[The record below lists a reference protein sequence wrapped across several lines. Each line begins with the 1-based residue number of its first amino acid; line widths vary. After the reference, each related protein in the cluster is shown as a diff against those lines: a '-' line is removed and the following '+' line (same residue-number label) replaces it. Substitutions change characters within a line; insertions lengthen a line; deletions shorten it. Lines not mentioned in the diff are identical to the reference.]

1 MINMIQVIIRCLFS
15 YRVVLVFV
23 AVAASAVVATSCVKD
38 VILDAMDEP
47 QVVVECILSDEPVQT
62 LYLVYTKGASRETAP
77 ELPEAVVMLT
87 DLTEGREA
95 GCFSPA
101 ADGSWQ
107 LAYAAVPGHR
117 YRLDVT
123 VPGHEPIWAEQAMPE
138 ALGVEVRWHSWDPVS
153 KDNNV
158 GYTFR
163 LRNTKSPVWF
173 YGIDY
178 PTADSPGEIT
188 QLLCTDYP
196 GVDDYNLDKTVS
208 SAGSYT
214 LYNERSLWGGSDFHT
229 TTYPALVGAPFHN
242 HYLRLPANEED
253 VTDEFYVSGTFK
265 AYISDHKRFMT
276 AEVRPAELHYLCA
289 SEDYD
294 RFIRDGCLLREIK
307 SSTDLANIYV
317 RDNVYSNI
325 HGAIGLFGAKMERM
339 LKWEGKET
347 WQASGYF
354 LLAGFVSS
362 FNYDESLR
370 DGVISFSEA
379 LRDSRPFELLHY
391 EYVRV
396 RSERE
401 YGEYP
406 DLLPDWSPELMPGFD
421 PFENMLSRF
430 YMETIQDQDHLD
442 AYGLGNIGEIDF
454 SKKKVLVCVVS
465 YLNRLP
471 ILVSFGYPKEAYYY
485 DDYTKE
491 KKYVPVIVTAIT
503 PSTPSVENYQT
514 SFRCALLVDKDAPII
529 DKFADNMLFYS
540 SFTYDYLGLA
550 ISDKSLAESLAWN
563 YP

>member
-1 MINMIQVIIRCLFS
+1 MHLKPKRLK
-15 YRVVLVFV
+15 VLSGTILITLV
-23 AVAASAVVATSCVKD
+23 AVSCVRD
-38 VILDAMDEP
+38 VILDAGDAP

-325 HGAIGLFGAKMERM
+325 HGAIGLFGAKMERA
-339 LKWEGKET
+339 LKWEGKES

-362 FNYDESLR
+362 FDYDESSPYH
-370 DGVISFSEA
+370 DYYSGVSHLMSA
-379 LRDSRPFELLHY
+379 LRNGRPFDLLHY

-396 RSERE
+396 RNERE

-406 DLLPDWSPELMPGFD
+406 DLLPDWSPQLMPGFD
-421 PFENMLSRF
+421 PFEDALSRF
-430 YMETIQDQDHLD
+430 YLETIQDQEHLD
-442 AYGLGNIGEIDF
+442 AYGLGDFGEIDF
-454 SKKKVLVCVVS
+454 SKKKVLVCVIS
-465 YLNRLP
+465 FLNEIPVL
-471 ILVSFGYPKEAYYY
+471 IGFGYPYSNY
-485 DDYTKE
+485 DNTYGYTNYWPE
-491 KKYVPVIVTAIT
+491 GKYAPIIATANT
-503 PSTPSVENYQT
+503 PSTPSVENYY
-514 SFRCALLVDKDAPII
+514 SLFRCALLI
-529 DKFADNMLFYS
+529 DRDDQIANHFQYYT
-540 SFTYDYLGLA
+540 SFVYRYLPLSA
-550 ISDKSLAESLAWN
+550 EQSMAESLAWN